1 MPDIDAVLKAKK
13 GLCFDYAALMTAGR
27 PFGFGRQGGGTEYG
41 TVRGNCVSAG
51 AAGSGRKQSSILQTT
66 QIALCLKMINSAA
79 VVAAKAEIAAVRIA
93 PNITI
98 EGGIWDGNNAN
109 QDRCSRESRFALK
122 EYDPEYYFGICL
134 GIRGVRDFTFRNA
147 TISNPE
153 SYGIQISG
161 AVYFTVENIFFDY
174 NMKRLNMDG
183 IHMAGPALCANPTS
197 GLHESDLRSGLCGI
211 LFLYYIID
219 CGGGA
224 AGDFTGQ
231 TT

>member
-1 MPDIDAVLKAKK
+1 MQLRFCRSCWI
-13 GLCFDYAALMTAGR
+13 R
-27 PFGFGRQGGGTEYG
+27 PEAIIHLADHANCAMLENNQFRCGGGG
-41 TVRGNCVSAG
+41 Q
-51 AAGSGRKQSSILQTT
+51 GRDGGCPYS
-66 QIALCLKMINSAA
+66 
-79 VVAAKAEIAAVRIA
+79 

-98 EGGIWDGNNAN
+98 EGGIWDGNNVN

-134 GIRGVRDFTFRNA
+134 RIRGMRDFTFRNA

-183 IHMAGPALCANPTS
+183 IHMAGPALCANPAS